1 MSNGHGLD
9 NIDPRYVDATRAS
22 YTQVLRV
29 GTGLVAD
36 FEDLITVVNPSGTTG
51 DNGDYYFNNSGE
63 FQTFVL
69 NHDNSNINFDI
80 TSGTRGSYQVRI
92 YNNSGNGSITLQEFQ
107 KFAWQGQKPPS
118 TVIVP
123 SGNHYIYALTYH
135 GDYSSQYYDLKDWSA
150 VFVSESP

>member
-107 KFAWQGQKPPS
+107 KFTWQGQKPPS

>member
-9 NIDPRYVDATRAS
+9 NIDPRYIDATRAS

-36 FEDLITVVNPSGTTG
+36 FEDLITIVNPSGTTG
-51 DNGDYYFNNSGE
+51 DNGDY
-63 FQTFVL
+63 
-69 NHDNSNINFDI
+69 HDNSNINFDI

>member
-22 YTQVLRV
+22 YTQVLKV
-29 GTGLVAD
+29 GAGLVAD
-36 FEDLITVVNPSGTTG
+36 FEDLVTVVNPSGTTG
-51 DNGDYYFNNSGE
+51 NNGNYYFNNSGE

-107 KFAWQGQKPPS
+107 KFAWQGQKPP
-118 TVIVP
+118 
-123 SGNHYIYALTYH
+123 
-135 GDYSSQYYDLKDWSA
+135 
-150 VFVSESP
+150 